1 VSLTI
6 YESGSLVTSAAAF
19 VNQAG
24 VPADPGTITLRYKK
38 DAAATT
44 VVTFP
49 ASPIVKDSA
58 GNYHADLDT
67 SGFTGPGLQQWFAEW
82 KGTGAV
88 TAIGPDAWLVK
99 PPLLP

>member
-6 YESGSLVTSAAAF
+6 YESGSLVTTSAAF
-19 VNQAG
+19 VNNAG
-24 VPADPGTITLRYKK
+24 APADPSTITLKYRK
-38 DAAATT
+38 DAGTVTT
-44 VVTFP
+44 VVYP
-49 ASPIVKDSA
+49 DARIIKDGQGA
-58 GNYHADLDT
+58 YHSDLDT
-67 SGFTGPGLQQWFAEW
+67 SGFAGPGLQQWFAEW